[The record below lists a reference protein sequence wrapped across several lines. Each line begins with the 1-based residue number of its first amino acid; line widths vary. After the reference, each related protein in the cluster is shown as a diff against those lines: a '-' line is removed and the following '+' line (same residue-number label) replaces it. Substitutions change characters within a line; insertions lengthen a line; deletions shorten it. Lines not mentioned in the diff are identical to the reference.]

1 MVVNS
6 VKGYGEVGENGTQK
20 GIGFMNQ
27 EITDSLQG
35 SSLVKPDYREFYI
48 SLKDVE
54 AVSIDYFCSKST

>member
-6 VKGYGEVGENGTQK
+6 IKGYGEVGENGTQK

-27 EITDSLQG
+27 KITDALQG

-48 SLKDVE
+48 SFKDVE
-54 AVSIDYFCSKST
+54 AVSIDYFCNKST